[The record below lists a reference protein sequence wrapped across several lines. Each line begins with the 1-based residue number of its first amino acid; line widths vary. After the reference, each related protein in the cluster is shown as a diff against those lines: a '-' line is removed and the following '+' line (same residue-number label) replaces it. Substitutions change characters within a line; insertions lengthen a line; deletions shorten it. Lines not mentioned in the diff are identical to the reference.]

1 MNAERLYT
9 RLPLYLSALLALL
22 FSALPLP
29 HVLDVLR
36 PDFLLLIVI
45 WFALMMPRAGGLLFA
60 WTAGLVLDAFRG
72 VVLGENALAFVAV
85 AYLVHRF
92 HLRVRMFPLTHQSLV
107 VMSLLGIYQFLM
119 FWIDG
124 VTGHPV
130 TDWARWLPV
139 VTGTLLWPLL
149 TGLLGRLT
157 SRP

>member
-1 MNAERLYT
+1 
-9 RLPLYLSALLALL
+9 
-22 FSALPLP
+22 
-29 HVLDVLR
+29 
-36 PDFLLLIVI
+36 
-45 WFALMMPRAGGLLFA
+45 
-60 WTAGLVLDAFRG
+60 
-72 VVLGENALAFVAV
+72 
-85 AYLVHRF
+85 
-92 HLRVRMFPLTHQSLV
+92 
-107 VMSLLGIYQFLM
+107 M